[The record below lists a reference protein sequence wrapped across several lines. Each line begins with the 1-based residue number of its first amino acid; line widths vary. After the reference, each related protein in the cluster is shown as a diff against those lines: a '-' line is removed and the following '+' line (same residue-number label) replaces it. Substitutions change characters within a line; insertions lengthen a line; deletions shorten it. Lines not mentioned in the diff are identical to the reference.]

1 MSVYRLMFLCL
12 LAVTLGLTG
21 PLARG
26 LSPQKMA
33 ASQIIE
39 ITPAAGASELKTGS
53 SNRCLRGAI
62 TWFGCWQQAV
72 PPMTTGL
79 LAFGV
84 SGNSFDVVSDASRS
98 ELKSSR
104 IFRPPR
110 LS

>member
-26 LSPQKMA
+26 LSPQKPA
-33 ASQIIE
+33 APQIIE
-39 ITPAAGASELKTGS
+39 NTRTAGVSELKTGS

-62 TWFGCWQQAV
+62 AWFGCWHNAV
-72 PPMTTGL
+72 PPETAGL
-79 LAFGV
+79 LAPGV
-84 SGNSFDVVSDASRS
+84 SGQPSELASDGIRR

-110 LS
+110 LG